1 MPSKCTEC
9 EGTGEQRITI
19 YKDIL
24 INGICLKGMK
34 IKTYWEAC
42 PACSGSGES
51 HEIKK
56 LDKKQLTIESNPG
69 IM

>member
-1 MPSKCTEC
+1 MPSKCHDC

-24 INGICLKGMK
+24 LDGICLKGMK

-51 HEIKK
+51 QETKK
-56 LDKKQLTIESNPG
+56 LDKNPLTIELTPG
-69 IM
+69 II